1 MGLLQVAYV
10 PLTHRILFGHFLI
23 SSVIRGS
30 RLIFCKEPCLFL
42 LATDTKVCYL
52 LLEVIASRSSQRT
65 KLGDACVGTS
75 LTHACNVYTYIY
87 FCVVRAYI
95 KDHRVT
101 LTPESNPTAR
111 APSAIF
117 LSLFVTSSWD
127 SEKPGSHY
135 LLWVCLLVQSPHT
148 HEVVSHCSTLTLRK
162 KFTSI
167 LYSSLQPHRI
177 QSTYH
182 FPK

>member
-1 MGLLQVAYV
+1 MPLLPHFFNVFLYQQVVILTLFYRLYIYTIITHFLAQTDPALAMGLLQVAYV

-135 LLWVCLLVQSPHT
+135 LL
-148 HEVVSHCSTLTLRK
+148 
-162 KFTSI
+162 
-167 LYSSLQPHRI
+167 
-177 QSTYH
+177 
-182 FPK
+182 